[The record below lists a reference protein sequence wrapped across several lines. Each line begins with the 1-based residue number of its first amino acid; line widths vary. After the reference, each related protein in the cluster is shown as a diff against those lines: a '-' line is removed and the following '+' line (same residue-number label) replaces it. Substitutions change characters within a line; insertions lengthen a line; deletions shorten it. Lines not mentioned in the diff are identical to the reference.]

1 MKVKNLIAPCGMNC
15 ALCQAYQGKGL
26 KCFGCGNMNKRK
38 SCQNYFIF
46 NCKNKIDFCFEC
58 KNYPCTRLKKLDK
71 RYKTKYN
78 MSMLENL
85 DFIKINGLQDFLQYQ
100 NKKYKCDKCGYL
112 KNSSSKILSTLFQ

>member
-1 MKVKNLIAPCGMNC
+1 
-15 ALCQAYQGKGL
+15 
-26 KCFGCGNMNKRK
+26 
-38 SCQNYFIF
+38 
-46 NCKNKIDFCFEC
+46 
-58 KNYPCTRLKKLDK
+58 
-71 RYKTKYN
+71 